1 MTLFVGHPK
10 GMHIERIERDDVFCQ
25 DMLVKLSVK
34 GILPNILTGVT
45 THQDKENEPPQ
56 LQEHVSQFC
65 YCHKGEYAWW
75 LVIVLLVLVGC
86 VGLNSTPLWPWFY
99 PDCKARLRK

>member
-1 MTLFVGHPK
+1 
-10 GMHIERIERDDVFCQ
+10 MHIERIERDDVFCQ

-45 THQDKENEPPQ
+45 THQDNENEPPQ

-65 YCHKGEYAWW
+65 YCHKGEYGS
-75 LVIVLLVLVGC
+75 L
-86 VGLNSTPLWPWFY
+86 
-99 PDCKARLRK
+99 